1 VGNGRILLADR
12 GAYRPTPLDG
22 LGGLKD
28 VAFTDK
34 VTAGRSLAIH
44 SGIKPARFA
53 LGFRAPDSSAAGRA
67 NV

>member
-1 VGNGRILLADR
+1 
-12 GAYRPTPLDG
+12 
-22 LGGLKD
+22 
-28 VAFTDK
+28 